1 MHWSYIWQRSS
12 CPHVVPGQE
21 DEWSLRSVHFWP
33 GAVVCEGQLWVGSCL
48 SPEAADGQNRT
59 SCFRLSLDE
68 AVFSQRFLDLLPQ
81 LDFVQIEVVELWGG
95 FEAVREAKQIT
106 DTLSKHIVILS
117 RLTGIALLPPDIKIL
132 LRKLLAASPAFNK
145 GLC

>member
-1 MHWSYIWQRSS
+1 
-12 CPHVVPGQE
+12 
-21 DEWSLRSVHFWP
+21 
-33 GAVVCEGQLWVGSCL
+33 
-48 SPEAADGQNRT
+48 
-59 SCFRLSLDE
+59 LDE